1 MECNDPEPPAK
12 SHQTNCK
19 RKLVKNLTGPGW
31 CSLVELSSLYSTA
44 GTAVYPRHFHPEG
57 GNKQPAGG
65 APSDGLH
72 LPLTLSGQNIDK
84 SSLRK
89 CFYRAL
95 VVVCR
100 GEDFSTSPAA
110 CPVEGPGAGLDFT
123 QDAADTHCT
132 RLHVIAMA
140 ALVTVTICC
149 QPGISGSNHSAS
161 RKQRAE
167 LMKWRRGCQACCC
180 LFNFR

>member
-89 CFYRAL
+89 CFHRAL
-95 VVVCR
+95 VVVAEVR
-100 GEDFSTSPAA
+100 TSRHLLPHVRWRDLALVSTSLKMQRIHTA
-110 CPVEGPGAGLDFT
+110 
-123 QDAADTHCT
+123 
-132 RLHVIAMA
+132 R
-140 ALVTVTICC
+140 
-149 QPGISGSNHSAS
+149 GSTSS
-161 RKQRAE
+161 R
-167 LMKWRRGCQACCC
+167 WRRS
-180 LFNFR
+180 